1 MTYSIFGEQL
11 ENTLA
16 NSTAANSLNEIILQN
31 GDMTKAYFTRSINDY
46 SWLQRIATKL
56 KVYQESKP
64 VRKLK

>member
-16 NSTAANSLNEIILQN
+16 NSTAANSLNKIILQN
-31 GDMTKAYFTRSINDY
+31 GDMTKAYFTRSINAY
-46 SWLQRIATKL
+46 PWLKRIATKL

>member
-16 NSTAANSLNEIILQN
+16 NSTAANSLNKIILQN